1 MNEVIL
7 KEIAKE
13 IERNRD
19 ISGQAYAMKNNIRGA
34 QYENIAVGLEQAYRI
49 IANEMAVA

>member
-1 MNEVIL
+1 VNEVIL

-13 IERNRD
+13 IKKMRD
-19 ISGQAYAMKNNIRGA
+19 QSGIQWAMKNDANA
-34 QYENIAVGLEQAYRI
+34 HKYENIAVGLEQAYRI

>member
-7 KEIAKE
+7 KELVRE
-13 IERNRD
+13 IERMRD
-19 ISGQAYAMKNNIRGA
+19 VSGQAYAMKNNVRGA
-34 QYENIAVGLEQAYRI
+34 KFENIAVGLEQAYRI